1 MMKNGSLS
9 GPFFYMEIMI
19 GNWDGM
25 KAIESDPFDF
35 CFVFLISLFIMSY
48 PVSMCETSRDYL
60 AHACLVKAEAPTFTF
75 HSQKSRNVA

>member
-35 CFVFLISLFIMSY
+35 CFVFLISLFIRSY
-48 PVSMCETSRDYL
+48 PVSMCET
-60 AHACLVKAEAPTFTF
+60 
-75 HSQKSRNVA
+75 